1 MGAKWSVTRMRHHT
15 HQITNTRFTQVFM
28 PMVHRELAS
37 NQRGSLVH
45 SIINDLQQISHV
57 FPVHGGKPPVV

>member
-1 MGAKWSVTRMRHHT
+1 MTAQGVPFQIESVGTLQQPVQHRIGHG
-15 HQITNTRFTQVFM
+15 RFTQVFV

-45 SIINDLQQISHV
+45 SIINDYSGPQI
-57 FPVHGGKPPVV
+57 